1 MNDAQKIFVLDM
13 MNKYKMREQ
22 KLIADKEQAEELAK
36 QTTLEMANLKQK
48 LDLYERV
55 GKKTYK
61 IRLNIDAAKLVFYTG
76 ATRTKE
82 FRRIIDSSGEQN
94 LILNI
99 TFENLIPKPLD
110 KPFKINAVYYFAC
123 SIYGNKKL
131 LQGEK
136 FSAMTVVPTIN
147 QLFNYLWV
155 NLVPNVC
162 SLGNLKLVQEFDVKK
177 CVTGEQ
183 TDFLEIIIS
192 EL

>member
-1 MNDAQKIFVLDM
+1 MNDAQKAFVMQIMTDF
-13 MNKYKMREQ
+13 KVKER
-22 KLIADKEQAEELAK
+22 KLIAEREQAEELTK
-36 QTTLEMANLKQK
+36 QINLELAALKQK

-55 GKKTYK
+55 GKKNYK

-131 LQGEK
+131 LQGET

-162 SLGNLKLVQEFDVKK
+162 SLGNLKLCQGFSVTK